1 MIIKEVPEI
10 KAEYSHTKAGTLMF
24 NLCAN
29 WTKFLLN
36 HRWLYY
42 FMACTWGIIMTF
54 IGTVVSGV
62 LALVKI
68 SAPDKV
74 KIKFNPYYW
83 IYSISVGPDYWGGCE
98 LGLCFIRDQKSQGT
112 LPAHEFGH
120 TFQNCLLGPLFPFMV
135 ALPSAAWYWVHTLN
149 QSKRK
154 LKPYDSMWFE
164 DAATQCGLYAI
175 HTINKKRA
183 S

>member
-1 MIIKEVPEI
+1 MIREVPEI
-10 KAEYSHTKAGTLMF
+10 KAEYSHSKVGTFMF

-29 WTKFLLN
+29 WTKFILA

-42 FMACTWGIIMTF
+42 LTAFTWGALMTF
-54 IGTVVSGV
+54 IGAIVSGV
-62 LALVKI
+62 LYLVKLI
-68 SAPDKV
+68 APNKV

-83 IYSISVGPDYWGGCE
+83 MYSISVGPDYWGGCS

-135 ALPSAAWYWVHTLN
+135 ALPSAAWYWTHTL
-149 QSKRK
+149 SKCK

-175 HTINKKRA
+175 RTINRKKVI
-183 S
+183 